1 MPQREETRVM
11 RRMIGVVAILPLLT
25 TSASADV
32 LCKSKKPVSG
42 RHPRGRRRRGDAARL
57 SSRAPLAG
65 LLLLAVV
72 LQPAPGRA
80 FPGGLDA
87 SFGASGIVTT
97 DFAGDDAALALVRQA
112 DGKLV
117 AAGRSNAAG
126 SVDFALCRYG
136 AEGELDPAFGTA
148 GRVLTD
154 FGGNRCAGGPRNAR
168 PCQSHDECAPGGACV
183 SSDDVAWALALQGD
197 GMVVAAGERRACV
210 GGEHDGERCQV
221 TDDCSA
227 FPCVADFA
235 LARYRADGSVD
246 LTFGSGGR
254 VVTDFG
260 GDDTAFALAVQ
271 PDGKIV
277 VAGVSTGGGTMD
289 FALARYDSDGALDTT
304 FGSGGRVVTDLG
316 GNGGNDEAFA
326 LVVQPDGRLVAA
338 GASTA
343 AGSLDFAF
351 ALARYN
357 TDGTL
362 DATFR

>member
-32 LCKSKKPVSG
+32 LCKSKKPASG

-65 LLLLAVV
+65 LLLLGAV
-72 LQPAPGRA
+72 LQPAPARA

-87 SFGASGIVTT
+87 SFGTSGTVIT
-97 DFAGDDAALALVRQA
+97 DFAGDADAALALVRQA

-117 AAGRSNAAG
+117 AAGRSNTAG
-126 SVDFALCRYG
+126 SADFALCRYG
-136 AEGELDPAFGTA
+136 AEGELDPAFGTG

-168 PCQSHDECAPGGACV
+168 PCQSHDECAGGACV
-183 SSDDVAWALALQGD
+183 SSDDVAW
-197 GMVVAAGERRACV
+197 
-210 GGEHDGERCQV
+210 
-221 TDDCSA
+221 
-227 FPCVADFA
+227 
-235 LARYRADGSVD
+235 
-246 LTFGSGGR
+246 
-254 VVTDFG
+254 
-260 GDDTAFALAVQ
+260 ALAVQ

-326 LVVQPDGRLVAA
+326 LVVQPDGRVVAA

-343 AGSLDFAF
+343 AGSLDFDF

-357 TDGTL
+357 TD
-362 DATFR
+362 

>member
-65 LLLLAVV
+65 LLLLGAV
-72 LQPAPGRA
+72 LQPAPARA
-80 FPGGLDA
+80 FPGGIAA
-87 SFGASGIVTT
+87 S
-97 DFAGDDAALALVRQA
+97 
-112 DGKLV
+112 
-117 AAGRSNAAG
+117 
-126 SVDFALCRYG
+126 C
-136 AEGELDPAFGTA
+136 
-148 GRVLTD
+148 
-154 FGGNRCAGGPRNAR
+154 
-168 PCQSHDECAPGGACV
+168 GACV

-197 GMVVAAGERRACV
+197 GKVVAAGERRACV

-316 GNGGNDEAFA
+316 GQDEAFA
-326 LVVQPDGRLVAA
+326 LLIQPDGRLVAA

-343 AGSLDFAF
+343 AGNLD
-351 ALARYN
+351 
-357 TDGTL
+357 
-362 DATFR
+362 

>member
-11 RRMIGVVAILPLLT
+11 RRMIGVVVILPLLT

-65 LLLLAVV
+65 LLLLGTV
-72 LQPAPGRA
+72 LQPAPARA

-87 SFGASGIVTT
+87 SFGTSGTVIT
-97 DFAGDDAALALVRQA
+97 DFAGDSDAALALVRQA
-112 DGKLV
+112 DGK
-117 AAGRSNAAG
+117 
-126 SVDFALCRYG
+126 
-136 AEGELDPAFGTA
+136 
-148 GRVLTD
+148 
-154 FGGNRCAGGPRNAR
+154 
-168 PCQSHDECAPGGACV
+168 
-183 SSDDVAWALALQGD
+183 
-197 GMVVAAGERRACV
+197 VVAAGERRACV

-289 FALARYDSDGALDTT
+289 FALARYDSDGALDTS

-326 LVVQPDGRLVAA
+326 LVVQPDGR
-338 GASTA
+338 
-343 AGSLDFAF
+343 
-351 ALARYN
+351 
-357 TDGTL
+357 
-362 DATFR
+362 